1 MKEGAMRS
9 SESTATG
16 GPRLGALRY
25 LYIGTGRFA
34 EDLAFYREVLGAE
47 LVWHFRRFGAEVAG
61 LRLGEGPLYILADHR
76 PAKSTLPIYA
86 VSDLEAL
93 RSAAEG
99 RGLKGT
105 HTVETPDGPCLV
117 LHDASGNEVGALEEV
132 RPRALEG
139 AWKDASNTYAVK
151 EGGST

>member
-1 MKEGAMRS
+1 MLTM
-9 SESTATG
+9 TAT
-16 GPRLGALRY
+16 PTSSPQLGALRY

-47 LVWHFRRFGAEVAG
+47 LVWHFRRFGAEVAA

-86 VSDLEAL
+86 VDDLEAF
-93 RSAAEG
+93 RSAAEA
-99 RGLKGT
+99 RGLKGA

-117 LHDASGNEVGALEEV
+117 FHDVTGNEVGALEEV
-132 RPRALEG
+132 RPRMLEG
-139 AWKDASNTYAVK
+139 AWRDSSNTHAVRK
-151 EGGST
+151 GGST